1 MSAIKEYSRAYLQY
15 LPEERKQAHIKNI
28 IQHILRVLLPNAAA
42 GNSSYFY
49 DMSAPP
55 HPTSSP
61 APIITNEEYVAGFKS
76 VFTDCTVSYAEEW
89 VEVPANHMNYTRQ
102 TKHDDFANHMNY
114 TKQANPMAGG
124 SSSTI
129 KVLQKGITIDWS

>member
-15 LPEERKQAHIKNI
+15 LPEERKQSHIKNI

-61 APIITNEEYVAGFKS
+61 SPIITNEEYVAGFKS
-76 VFTDCTVSYAEEW
+76 VFTDCTVTYAEEW
-89 VEVPANHMNYTRQ
+89 VEVPANHQFIYS
-102 TKHDDFANHMNY
+102 KHHA
-114 TKQANPMAGG
+114 KQMAEA